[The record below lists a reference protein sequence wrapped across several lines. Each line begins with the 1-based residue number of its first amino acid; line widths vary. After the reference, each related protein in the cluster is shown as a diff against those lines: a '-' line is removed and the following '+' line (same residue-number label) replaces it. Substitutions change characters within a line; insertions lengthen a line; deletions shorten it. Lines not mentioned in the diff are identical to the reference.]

1 MCENVYGAKIVRILF
16 PHAAG
21 PATPSTHCTRKAC
34 REPRARSVGTT
45 GFSRFLAWGAGG
57 HRDVSLAREG
67 KNIWRLRTPF
77 YCAAARERFRTAKT
91 LSRLVVRWHLYDRG
105 HPPHERRQATLRGR
119 GWSGFSL
126 IAARLRRALP
136 GIRHLVLSR
145 PPACER
151 SRIRSHSPRICAL
164 N

>member
-1 MCENVYGAKIVRILF
+1 MSASEDRPAAPASRYLYGLLRPWLCENVYGAKIVRILF

-34 REPRARSVGTT
+34 REPRARSAGTT

-77 YCAAARERFRTAKT
+77 YCAAARERFRMAKT
-91 LSRLVVRWHLYDRG
+91 RTGTRCCDAAIARAAYQDHLIVCSPY
-105 HPPHERRQATLRGR
+105 RR
-119 GWSGFSL
+119 
-126 IAARLRRALP
+126 
-136 GIRHLVLSR
+136 
-145 PPACER
+145 
-151 SRIRSHSPRICAL
+151 
-164 N
+164 